1 MTAPAPAA
9 ATTGTLDG
17 RVCFVSGGAG
27 GLGRALCFALSRAGA
42 VVLSGDVTP
51 AAVEGA
57 AENFVVDLRDADAS
71 AALLKSI
78 HRDFGGLDIVI
89 NNAGTDVTAPVG
101 DISVTDWDRIL
112 DVNLR
117 APFVLARTA
126 FEVMDPRAG
135 GAIVNIVSTA
145 ARRAWANA
153 APYHASKWGLLGL
166 SHALHVEGRERN
178 IRVTA
183 IVTGGMRTP
192 FLFDRFDDLDP
203 GVLLD
208 PADVANTVLFALS
221 QPAGVAIPELM
232 VMSTREGSWP

>member
-1 MTAPAPAA
+1 MTAPA
-9 ATTGTLDG
+9 GTVSRQQPLDG

-27 GLGRALCFALSRAGA
+27 GLGQALCRALSEAGG

-51 AAVEGA
+51 RQVEFA
-57 AENFVVDLRDADAS
+57 AESYVVDLRDAEAS
-71 AALLKSI
+71 AALLRSI
-78 HRDFGGLDIVI
+78 ARQFGALDIVI

-101 DISVTDWDRIL
+101 EITLADWDRIVE
-112 DVNLR
+112 VNLR
-117 APFVLARTA
+117 APFVLAKTA
-126 FEVMDPRAG
+126 FELMDRARG

-166 SHALHVEGRERN
+166 SHALHVEGREHN

-192 FLFDRFDDLDP
+192 FLFDRFDGLDP
-203 GVLLD
+203 ETLLD
-208 PADVANTVLFALS
+208 PADVARTVLFALQ

-232 VMSTREGSWP
+232 VMSTRETSWP